1 MTLKEL
7 IEDLR
12 LNHEH
17 CPKEIILLA
26 ADTLE
31 KLLHEQIKLIH
42 TRMQ

>member
-7 IEDLR
+7 IDDLR

-31 KLLHEQIKLIH
+31 KLSHEQMKSIH